1 MHFLEALRD
10 RILVLDGAMGTEI
23 QSRGLTDDDFGG
35 VEYRMLSDII
45 TFSHPELLF
54 DIHRRYYA
62 AGAYAVETNTF
73 GASPFRLG
81 EYDFRNLDLTH
92 FAPLPFEADIRSF
105 SYDELAYRLNL
116 RAAQIACEA
125 REDYAKDATYDGR
138 PLYVIGSIGP
148 SNRVVSN
155 TEANLKRATFDEIAA
170 NFQVQVLGLI
180 DGGAD
185 VVLFET
191 QQDILETK
199 AAVMG
204 AQSAMEKR
212 GKRLPIMCQVTVDA
226 FSKMQIFNTD
236 IHAAQV
242 TMVGTGIDTFGIN
255 CSIGPDLMGKTVE
268 KLAEFS
274 PLPISVVPN
283 AGLPVSENG
292 RTVFKFPP
300 DEMAEYLSRYVREFG
315 VNIIGGCCGTS
326 FEHIKAM

>member
-1 MHFLEALRD
+1 MHFLEALND
-10 RILVLDGAMGTEI
+10 RILLLDGAMGTEI

-35 VEYRMLSDII
+35 VEYRMLSDMIV
-45 TFSHPELLF
+45 FSRPEALF
-54 DIHRRYYA
+54 EIHRGYYA
-62 AGAYAVETNTF
+62 SGANAVETNTF

-92 FAPLPFEADIRSF
+92 FAPLPFESDIRTMPHE
-105 SYDELAYRLNL
+105 ELAYRLNV

-125 REDYAKDATYDGR
+125 REDYATDPGYDGR

-148 SNRVVSN
+148 SNRVVSS
-155 TEANLKRATFDEIAA
+155 TQADLKRATFDEIAA
-170 NFQVQVLGLI
+170 NYHVQVLGLI

-204 AQSAMEKR
+204 ARRAMEER

-236 IHAAQV
+236 IHAALV
-242 TMVGTGIDTFGIN
+242 TMAGTGIDTFGIN
-255 CSIGPDLMGKTVE
+255 CSIGPDLMARTIE
-268 KLAEFS
+268 KLARFS

-300 DEMAEYLSRYVREFG
+300 DEMADYMRDRKSTRLNSSH
-315 VNIIGGCCGTS
+315 T
-326 FEHIKAM
+326 